1 VSPVAGEPLSD
12 AERAIARRLMDAINA
27 FNLKATGVRDFREL
41 LIAETD
47 PQNELMAGVY
57 GWTWGGM
64 CWIEALWVR
73 EDMRGQRIGS
83 RLLRAA
89 EAEARHRGCSQ
100 LALDTHTFQAPA
112 FYARHGFE
120 VAGTLPDYPAG
131 HSKLL
136 LRKPLTPPGR
146 GS

>member
-1 VSPVAGEPLSD
+1 MKDVVTLALHQQ
-12 AERAIARRLMDAINA
+12 N
-27 FNLKATGVRDFREL
+27 RES
-41 LIAETD
+41 
-47 PQNELMAGVY
+47 Q
-57 GWTWGGM
+57 
-64 CWIEALWVR
+64 ALWVR

-83 RLLRAA
+83 RLLQAA
-89 EAEARHRGCSQ
+89 EAEARRRGCSQ

-112 FYARHGFE
+112 CDARHGYE